1 MTPSMISLLCWA
13 PFLLVILLCGIRF
26 VILGYKRGAARAGI
40 SLGVTA
46 LSALIAV
53 ILAKLLSSTLV
64 GVVRPIVSDLLRGKM
79 KGNSL
84 ELLATGVAQ
93 AVCALVLYV
102 PIFLILSI
110 ILKIVASVIFKRILP
125 KPEKTWNR
133 VGGLAVSA
141 VDALVFA
148 FLMLLPIYGTLAV
161 GSYVTD
167 MITDL
172 EVIEKSGEDEGIAYL
187 NAVANHPLAGVAGI
201 PPFSTAYDSLM
212 TVSVSG
218 ERLCLSG
225 VVRSASDLVSDY
237 AAFSK
242 AINEQEKQ
250 RLAVSML
257 GDLEDL
263 IKDSELLLTVAG
275 DFAAESLSDVGGM
288 NLAEIYPGFADSTF
302 LKNDLPVLL
311 DLIETSVESGL
322 LDALTADSGY
332 DPSKVDLEMLSE
344 ALGTALNGSDSLAAL
359 KSSAIRE
366 IVTLLMEKMGSSEMS
381 DAATE
386 LLNAVANISSS
397 PLSPD
402 AAKKEGESLV
412 MILNGMLLGMN
423 DDKNIGYAAGSLLEG
438 LARHPSV
445 GVDKVVNAADDLL
458 SASGKKLDGSVTA
471 PLKDALRDSVN
482 KPVSESTFPKL
493 TDAAM
498 NTVGALESVANG
510 NVDPESMMNLITSD
524 PEALLQMKEMVSD
537 ELLGDFGLGENA
549 GKINSLLN
557 SVFDSIA
564 AVELDNEAVTKEAE
578 ALSTALVTFN
588 GVAATPENA
597 EQILLD
603 NADDLIESCLESEI
617 LSGVLASA
625 TEGEGSDPMGLFG
638 GMSEEVKETLTQ
650 KIDAKADE
658 VDASLIE
665 SLKLFIGIE

>member
-13 PFLLVILLCGIRF
+13 PFLLVLLLCGIRF
-26 VILGYKRGAARAGI
+26 AILGYKRGAARAGI

-53 ILAKLLSSTLV
+53 IVAKLLSSTLV
-64 GVVRPIVSDLLRGKM
+64 GTVSPMVHDLLRDALDGDTV
-79 KGNSL
+79 

-93 AVCALVLYV
+93 ALCTLVLYV
-102 PIFLILSI
+102 PIFLVLSI
-110 ILKIVASVIFKRILP
+110 ILKIVVSVIFKRILP
-125 KPEKTWNR
+125 KPEKVWNR
-133 VGGLAVSA
+133 TGGLAVSA

-148 FLMLLPIYGTLAV
+148 FLLLLPIYGTLAV
-161 GSYVTD
+161 GSHVTD

-242 AINEQEKQ
+242 AENDKEKQ
-250 RLAVSML
+250 QLAVSML
-257 GDLEDL
+257 DNLEGL
-263 IKDSELLLTVAG
+263 VKDSELLLTVAG
-275 DFAAESLSDVGGM
+275 DFAADKLSDVGGM
-288 NLAEIYPGFADSTF
+288 NLAEIYPGFADSEF

-311 DLIETSVESGL
+311 DLIEASAESGL
-322 LDALTADSGY
+322 LDAMTAKGGY
-332 DPSKVDLEMLSE
+332 DPSLVDLEMLSG
-344 ALGTALNGSDSLAAL
+344 ALGTALNGSESLSAL

-366 IVTLLMEKMGSSEMS
+366 VVSLLLEKMGSSEMS
-381 DAATE
+381 DAVTE
-386 LLNAVANISSS
+386 LLNAATHIPAT
-397 PLSPD
+397 PLTSEE
-402 AAKKEGESLV
+402 AKKEGESLV
-412 MILNGMLLGMN
+412 MILNGILLGMN
-423 DDKNIGYAAGSLLEG
+423 DDKNIGFAAGSLLEG

-445 GVDKVVNAADDLL
+445 GVDSVVDAIDDLL
-458 SASGKKLDGSVTA
+458 SVTGKKLDATVIES
-471 PLKDALRDSVN
+471 LKEALRDSVN
-482 KPVSESTFPKL
+482 QPVSESTFPKL

-498 NTVGALESVANG
+498 NTVGALENVANG
-510 NVDPESMMNLITSD
+510 NVDPESMKELITSD

-537 ELLGDFGLGENA
+537 ELLGEFGLGENA
-549 GKINSLLN
+549 GKINSLLD

-564 AVELDNEAVTKEAE
+564 ANELDDEAATKEAE

-588 GVAATPENA
+588 SVAATPENA

-625 TEGEGSDPMGLFG
+625 TEGEASDPLGLFG
-638 GMSEEVKETLTQ
+638 GTSDDVKSTLLD
-650 KIDAKADE
+650 KINAKADG
-658 VDASLIE
+658 VDASLVE